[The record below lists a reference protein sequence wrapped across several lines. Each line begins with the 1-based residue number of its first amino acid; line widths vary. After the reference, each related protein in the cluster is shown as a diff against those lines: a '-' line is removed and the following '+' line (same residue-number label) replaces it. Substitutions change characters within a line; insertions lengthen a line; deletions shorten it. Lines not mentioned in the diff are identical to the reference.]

1 MAQSKIEWTEFTVNP
16 IRARWADR
24 RDGDRSG
31 HACEKVSPGCRFCY
45 SSQQQHRFGLPRF
58 DEAPEKYTNGEIE
71 LYLDE
76 AVLRQVLRRKKPTRY
91 FWCSM
96 TDMFWRLVPDE
107 WIDQCFAVMAL
118 TPQHTHMVLTKRAE
132 RMSDHLSDE
141 RRRHEVGSWASVNY
155 QYKARQPTLHPA
167 VRGEFIPWPLPNV
180 QLGVST
186 ENQKYADER
195 IPWLLKTP
203 AAVRFISYEPALGPV
218 DLWDARYKLPDGATG
233 SAFNWGKGISL
244 VISGGESGTNARPA
258 HPQWFRDVRDQCAAA
273 GVKFFHKQNGEYHQE
288 EYASLDTLAGAILVA
303 INPADDLRHRKSLPT
318 DALMVR
324 VCKHAAGRL
333 LDGRTHDEL
342 PQ

>member
-76 AVLRQVLRRKKPTRY
+76 AVLQQVLRRRKPTRY

-96 TDMFWRLVPDE
+96 TDMFWRLVPE
-107 WIDQCFAVMAL
+107 PWIIKCFAVMAW
-118 TPQHTHMVLTKRAE
+118 TGNHRHMVLTKRAE
-132 RMSDHLSDE
+132 RMCDVVSRLAKSINPLE
-141 RRRHEVGSWASVNY
+141 TA
-155 QYKARQPTLHPA
+155 ARELGLTFKFKSLNG
-167 VRGEFIPWPLPNV
+167 REDFSMLPWPIPSI
-180 QLGVST
+180 QLGVSA
-186 ENQKYADER
+186 ENQQYADER

-203 AAVRFISYEPALGPV
+203 AAVRFVSYEPALGPV
-218 DLWDARYKLPDGATG
+218 DLELFVNPLDGYDKPATHLD
-233 SAFNWGKGISL
+233 L
-244 VISGGESGTNARPA
+244 VISGGESGPNARPA
-258 HPQWFRDVRDQCAAA
+258 HPQWFRDARDACAVA
-273 GVKFFHKQNGEYHQE
+273 GVAYFHKQNGEW
-288 EYASLDTLAGAILVA
+288 AGPGKIPGPIRKVA
-303 INPADDLRHRKSLPT
+303 CHEFPDGTKVWRNG
-318 DALMVR
+318 
-324 VCKHAAGRL
+324 KHAAGRL